1 MKEKIRSTRLRMCF
15 RKMPPAVCFLTL
27 FALCFG
33 ALSVR
38 AADPSGRVAL
48 TAVRMQRAGGQ
59 VYVSFAVKIAP
70 RAVRARHRWVITPC
84 LGNASDSVLLG
95 PFVVTGRI
103 MAREENQRRLLAGLP
118 DRDVN
123 HRWTARN
130 GDTFLYTDTLRYAPW
145 MENGLNLRLDIDR
158 EGCCRVQTV
167 GSIVSSG
174 AFPVALPYRPSV
186 SELTPRVSRTVA
198 EHADDYPFLCEA
210 GSRPL
215 HESGIGIRFR
225 AASAVVDTVS
235 YTHLTLPTTL
245 DV

>member
-186 SELTPRVSRTVA
+186 S
-198 EHADDYPFLCEA
+198 
-210 GSRPL
+210 
-215 HESGIGIRFR
+215 
-225 AASAVVDTVS
+225 
-235 YTHLTLPTTL
+235 
-245 DV
+245 

>member
-103 MAREENQRRLLAGLP
+103 MSRGKSA
-118 DRDVN
+118 
-123 HRWTARN
+123 
-130 GDTFLYTDTLRYAPW
+130 API
-145 MENGLNLRLDIDR
+145 G
-158 EGCCRVQTV
+158 
-167 GSIVSSG
+167 
-174 AFPVALPYRPSV
+174 RPSG
-186 SELTPRVSRTVA
+186 P
-198 EHADDYPFLCEA
+198 
-210 GSRPL
+210 
-215 HESGIGIRFR
+215 
-225 AASAVVDTVS
+225 
-235 YTHLTLPTTL
+235 
-245 DV
+245 

>member
-15 RKMPPAVCFLTL
+15 RKMPLAVCFLTL

-103 MAREENQRRLLAGLP
+103 MAREE
-118 DRDVN
+118 
-123 HRWTARN
+123 
-130 GDTFLYTDTLRYAPW
+130 
-145 MENGLNLRLDIDR
+145 I
-158 EGCCRVQTV
+158 
-167 GSIVSSG
+167 SG
-174 AFPVALPYRPSV
+174 AYWPAF
-186 SELTPRVSRTVA
+186 RTVT
-198 EHADDYPFLCEA
+198 
-210 GSRPL
+210 SI
-215 HESGIGIRFR
+215 IGGPPAMETPSCIPIRCAMPR
-225 AASAVVDTVS
+225 GWRMA
-235 YTHLTLPTTL
+235 
-245 DV
+245 

>member
-123 HRWTARN
+123 H
-130 GDTFLYTDTLRYAPW
+130 LLVYRY
-145 MENGLNLRLDIDR
+145 
-158 EGCCRVQTV
+158 
-167 GSIVSSG
+167 
-174 AFPVALPYRPSV
+174 VALCPVDGEWLEPAARHRPGRLLPGTDSGKHRLLRRFSGGFALSSV
-186 SELTPRVSRTVA
+186 
-198 EHADDYPFLCEA
+198 
-210 GSRPL
+210 G
-215 HESGIGIRFR
+215 
-225 AASAVVDTVS
+225 
-235 YTHLTLPTTL
+235 
-245 DV
+245 

>member
-145 MENGLNLRLDIDR
+145 MENGLTCGSTSTGKVAAGYRQWEASSPPALFRWLCPIVRRL
-158 EGCCRVQTV
+158 
-167 GSIVSSG
+167 VSSLRG
-174 AFPVALPYRPSV
+174 
-186 SELTPRVSRTVA
+186 
-198 EHADDYPFLCEA
+198 
-210 GSRPL
+210 
-215 HESGIGIRFR
+215 
-225 AASAVVDTVS
+225 
-235 YTHLTLPTTL
+235 
-245 DV
+245 

>member
-103 MAREENQRRLLAGLP
+103 MAREENQRGCRRP
-118 DRDVN
+118 EPCR
-123 HRWTARN
+123 HR
-130 GDTFLYTDTLRYAPW
+130 
-145 MENGLNLRLDIDR
+145 
-158 EGCCRVQTV
+158 
-167 GSIVSSG
+167 
-174 AFPVALPYRPSV
+174 
-186 SELTPRVSRTVA
+186 
-198 EHADDYPFLCEA
+198 
-210 GSRPL
+210 SRPVPWQCPQRC
-215 HESGIGIRFR
+215 HP
-225 AASAVVDTVS
+225 AAGR
-235 YTHLTLPTTL
+235 
-245 DV
+245 

>member
-1 MKEKIRSTRLRMCF
+1 M
-15 RKMPPAVCFLTL
+15 
-27 FALCFG
+27 
-33 ALSVR
+33 
-38 AADPSGRVAL
+38 
-48 TAVRMQRAGGQ
+48 
-59 VYVSFAVKIAP
+59 
-70 RAVRARHRWVITPC
+70 RARHCWVITPC

-118 DRDVN
+118 DRDVS

-210 GSRPL
+210 GSRPCMK
-215 HESGIGIRFR
+215 
-225 AASAVVDTVS
+225 AASVFASVRHRQWWIRCIPPMPETCAG
-235 YTHLTLPTTL
+235 
-245 DV
+245 